1 MTARF
6 LHSYLADK
14 VAVSQD
20 ELAEFSGRLP
30 QCSEAFARRGRVNG
44 LGEWPEHRSFDL
56 MFSSRL
62 APFSVAICLAAALTG
77 TSSSVGAVVTYTM
90 PDSPQYTTVAQAP
103 PGAGEFANNGIWLT
117 MTNGTPLIV
126 SDNSFPG
133 YVDGQFQL
141 QTISYSPPAGSVLVQ
156 GFIANGNDVAVQGTG
171 SFPSNPA
178 YIPFGGTVGAD
189 SSFIGG
195 ASFTAM
201 SGSFGNWNSATPLRG
216 ALGVKFPAGGNTH
229 YGYIDV
235 TQQTDGTITLHG
247 YAYNDVPGAPIT
259 TAAVPEPTCC
269 GWLMAIGLP
278 LAVANIRRRP

>member
-1 MTARF
+1 M
-6 LHSYLADK
+6 
-14 VAVSQD
+14 
-20 ELAEFSGRLP
+20 
-30 QCSEAFARRGRVNG
+30 
-44 LGEWPEHRSFDL
+44 
-56 MFSSRL
+56 MSSTRL
-62 APFSVAICLAAALTG
+62 AALSVAICLAAAPVNTP
-77 TSSSVGAVVTYTM
+77 SAVAAVVTYVM

-103 PGAGEFANNGIWLT
+103 PGTGEFANNGIWLT

-156 GFIANGNDVAVQGTG
+156 GFIANGNDVAVEGTG

-178 YIPFGGTVGAD
+178 YIPFGGTVGAG

-216 ALGVKFPAGGNTH
+216 ALGVQFPAGGNIH

-247 YAYNDVPGAPIT
+247 YAYNDVPGGSIT
-259 TAAVPEPTCC
+259 TAAVPEPACC
-269 GWLMAIGLP
+269 GWLVAIGLP
-278 LAVANIRRRP
+278 LAVASMRRRV